1 MSEETQN
8 TRRLPTAVVVA
19 LVATIVVLSDQV
31 TKQLILNEFNLGE
44 SRTIIGGFFDL
55 TYIRNSGAA
64 WGMFK
69 DHGVMLIGVSFAM
82 LLFMCIFYR
91 SLVAD
96 AREHRFAFGLLLGG
110 IVGNLMDRIRLSAV
124 TDFLDFYIGSHH
136 WPAFNIADSSICI
149 GVAVYLLSTFWVK
162 NHPLHA
168 TGAEAE
174 EGDAVT

>member
-1 MSEETQN
+1 VSEETQHA
-8 TRRLPTAVVVA
+8 RRLPTGVVVA
-19 LVATIVVLSDQV
+19 LVASIVVVSDQL
-31 TKQLILNEFNLGE
+31 TKQLILSKFDHGE
-44 SRTIIGGFFDL
+44 SRTVIEGFFDL

-69 DHGVMLIGVSFAM
+69 DHGMMLIGVSIAM
-82 LLFMCIFYR
+82 LIFMCVFYR

-110 IVGNLMDRIRLSAV
+110 IIGNLMDRIRLSAV
-124 TDFLDFYIGSHH
+124 TDFLDFYIGSYH

-149 GVAVYLLSTFWVK
+149 GVGVYLLSTFWMK

-168 TGAEAE
+168 ANNAQ
-174 EGDAVT
+174 

>member
-1 MSEETQN
+1 MSET
-8 TRRLPTAVVVA
+8 TRPSGLMPTGVVVA
-19 LVATIVVLSDQV
+19 LVAAVVVISDQV
-31 TKQLILNEFNLGE
+31 TKQLILDRFSLGE
-44 SRTIIGGFFDL
+44 SRTVIKGFFDL

-69 DHGVMLIGVSFAM
+69 DHGTMLIGVSVVM
-82 LLFMCIFYR
+82 LIFMCIFYR

-96 AREHRFAFGLLLGG
+96 AQEHRFAFGLLLGG
-110 IVGNLMDRIRLSAV
+110 IIGNLLDRIRLSAV

-149 GVAVYLLSTFWVK
+149 GVGVYLLSTFWMK

-168 TGAEAE
+168 TSNVE
-174 EGDAVT
+174 